1 MSSSAVA
8 TIEKPAPPTAPKA
21 RLFGSP
27 REATLLIALL
37 LALVTLALYEPSLHN
52 GFVSYDDPSYIINN
66 ARVHQGLS
74 WDNIRWAFTTTAVD
88 NWHPLT
94 WIAYMADVQLF
105 RSNPLGHH
113 LVNVLLHTLNV
124 VLLFL
129 LLRRATGCVF
139 RSAMVAGLF
148 AVFPLNVENVAW
160 VAELKSVLCVTFVL
174 LALWAYGWYARR
186 PGVGRYLAV
195 AVLFAF
201 ALMAKP
207 LAVTLPFALL
217 LVDYWP
223 LNRLAPPTT
232 RTQETT
238 FSWSQ
243 FGKLFAEKIP
253 LFLLSAGSALLA
265 LYAQRHGGT
274 VVSAESYPLQW
285 RIKNVV
291 YSYLLYI
298 LKGLWPSHL
307 SVFYPYPGDSLGW
320 WKVAAA
326 AVVLFAITMAVWS
339 FRQHRYLLSGWLW
352 YLGTMVPMIGIVQVG
367 HQAIADRYAYLPFL
381 GLFVLA
387 VWLVSD
393 LAEKAG
399 VSRVALAVVAFA
411 VLAGYAATSY
421 IQSGYWRDSY
431 ALFSHAADVTTGN
444 AFAEEN
450 VAESLA
456 GMGRPDLA
464 MQHYETAVRY
474 LPRWSNGHYN
484 FAFALQQEHR
494 FDEAIHEYQLA
505 LAYETDADEAS
516 AAHGNL
522 GAIFVQRN
530 QLAAALSEF
539 STAIRITPTN
549 GLAFLNRGLVEYSQG
564 SLDAAAND
572 FSQAVQFMPAPKTYF
587 WLGRALED
595 KGALGQAASAYET
608 VLRMDP
614 DANDAKVRLNVIRPK
629 LHP

>member
-1 MSSSAVA
+1 
-8 TIEKPAPPTAPKA
+8 
-21 RLFGSP
+21 
-27 REATLLIALL
+27 
-37 LALVTLALYEPSLHN
+37 
-52 GFVSYDDPSYIINN
+52 
-66 ARVHQGLS
+66 
-74 WDNIRWAFTTTAVD
+74 
-88 NWHPLT
+88 
-94 WIAYMADVQLF
+94 
-105 RSNPLGHH
+105 
-113 LVNVLLHTLNV
+113 
-124 VLLFL
+124 
-129 LLRRATGCVF
+129 
-139 RSAMVAGLF
+139 
-148 AVFPLNVENVAW
+148 
-160 VAELKSVLCVTFVL
+160 
-174 LALWAYGWYARR
+174 
-186 PGVGRYLAV
+186 
-195 AVLFAF
+195 
-201 ALMAKP
+201 
-207 LAVTLPFALL
+207 
-217 LVDYWP
+217 
-223 LNRLAPPTT
+223 
-232 RTQETT
+232 
-238 FSWSQ
+238 
-243 FGKLFAEKIP
+243 
-253 LFLLSAGSALLA
+253 
-265 LYAQRHGGT
+265 
-274 VVSAESYPLQW
+274 
-285 RIKNVV
+285 
-291 YSYLLYI
+291 
-298 LKGLWPSHL
+298 
-307 SVFYPYPGDSLGW
+307 
-320 WKVAAA
+320 
-326 AVVLFAITMAVWS
+326 
-339 FRQHRYLLSGWLW
+339 
-352 YLGTMVPMIGIVQVG
+352 MIGIVQVG